1 MNKRRDVRCCFSWS
15 KPLDF
20 CHLRCVCCR
29 RFESLLKFRF
39 REAPDCLPHDTTSL
53 VMYYK
58 AYNTRFKRYYFDNTY
73 NWKGLVRGFKRLKVL
88 TKHVKRGIK
97 AGADPPSI
105 KDSIYNRRTHHLP
118 SKASCTESK
127 WSLPDCSA
135 FNLFVCFTV
144 DFHYRAFFPCERT

>member
-29 RFESLLKFRF
+29 RFELGRRPIVFLTIRLLLWCITK
-39 REAPDCLPHDTTSL
+39 LTIHGSNGIIST
-53 VMYYK
+53 
-58 AYNTRFKRYYFDNTY
+58 NTY
-73 NWKGLVRGFKRLKVL
+73 NWKGPVRGFKRLKVL

-127 WSLPDCSA
+127 WSLSDCSA
-135 FNLFVCFTV
+135 FNLFVCFRV